1 MTTSSAYA
9 YDPASNE
16 FIDEAYERC
25 GIDPAKLTVRH
36 MRSARRS
43 LNLMFSEWPN
53 KGVKLWAVGQV
64 TLDMVSSPATQTYNS
79 ATGTICILDAVLRR
93 SSVDTPMFPMSRS
106 EYAAIPNKTTT
117 GMPSRFYLDRAITT
131 PTITV
136 WPSPENS
143 TDDMLYW
150 RVRRLQDVGDP
161 SNTLDV
167 SSRWFEPVASGLAAK
182 LAVKFAPDRID
193 KLAVLAGV
201 AFDAAHSEERER
213 CDTQFT
219 MGP

>member
-1 MTTSSAYA
+1 MTTSTTYA
-9 YDPASNE
+9 YDPSSAE
-16 FIDEAYERC
+16 FVDEAFERC

-36 MRSARRS
+36 LRSARRS

-53 KGVKLWAVGQV
+53 KGVNLWAVDQV
-64 TLDMVSSPATQTYNS
+64 TLDMVADTETYNAS
-79 ATGTICILDAVLRR
+79 TGTICILDAVLRR
-93 SSVDTPMFPMSRS
+93 SNVDTPMFPMSRS
-106 EYAAIPNKTTT
+106 EYAAIPSKTST
-117 GMPSRFYLDRAITT
+117 GLPSRFYLDRAITT

-167 SSRWFEPVASGLAAK
+167 ASRWFEPVASGLAAK
-182 LAVKFAPDRID
+182 LSVKFAPDRARALGD
-193 KLAVLAGV
+193 LAEVSFAY
-201 AFDAAHSEERER
+201 AHREERER
-213 CDTQFT
+213 TDTQFT

>member
-1 MTTSSAYA
+1 MTTSGTYA
-9 YDPASNE
+9 TDFTVDDFVSE
-16 FIDEAYERC
+16 SFERC

-36 MRSARRS
+36 LRSARRS

-53 KGVKLWAVGQV
+53 KGVKLWAVDQI
-64 TLDMVSSPATQTYNS
+64 TLDMVATTATYNS
-79 ATGTICILDAVLRR
+79 ATGTICLLDAVLRR
-93 SSVDTPMFPMSRS
+93 SGVDTPMFPMSRS
-106 EYAAIPNKTTT
+106 EYAAIPTKTTE
-117 GMPSRFYLDRAITT
+117 GLPSRFYVARAAT

-136 WPSPENS
+136 WQVPENS

-167 SSRWFEPVASGLAAK
+167 TSRWFEPVASGLAAK

-193 KLAVLAGV
+193 KLMSLAELS
-201 AFDAAHSEERER
+201 FHAAHVEERER
-213 CDTQFT
+213 TDTQMT
-219 MGP
+219 MGR